1 MDCNSPD
8 FYVEESA
15 GTSAAETL
23 AFVQEML
30 ARASDRI
37 LPVVTPRF
45 VPTCTSELMGKLGDI
60 AKEYDIPIQSHLS
73 ESLAECEWVKV
84 RFGRNSFDMT
94 FFILF
99 FRIVRSCE
107 MRECCATTSCV
118 ATRGVCCLPLV
129 PPLPR
134 SSCSVWC

>member
-15 GTSAAETL
+15 GTSAAETV

-84 RFGRNSFDMT
+84 RFGMT
-94 FFILF
+94 SGSSGLLF
-99 FRIVRSCE
+99 F
-107 MRECCATTSCV
+107 
-118 ATRGVCCLPLV
+118 GFF
-129 PPLPR
+129 
-134 SSCSVWC
+134 W